1 MSTGN
6 TPEAVIFDIGNVL
19 IGWQPER
26 FYDRLVGPETRRRLF
41 ETVDLHAMNE
51 RIDRGAD
58 FHATVEETAAAHPEF
73 APLIRLWR
81 ERWLELTGPVIRP
94 SVALQRALRAAG
106 VPVFALSNFGI
117 GSFEI
122 AESHYGFLADFDR
135 RFISG
140 HLGVT
145 KPDPRIYAVVEEE
158 SGLPPERLLFI
169 DDRADN
175 IAAARARGWQALHFT
190 DPAASPAALAE
201 LLTGA
206 GLVGPE
212 VAAAALAATGATG
225 EESA

>member
-1 MSTGN
+1 MSAETA
-6 TPEAVIFDIGNVL
+6 PEAVIFDIGNVL

-26 FYDRLVGPETRRRLF
+26 FYDRLVGHETRKRLF

-51 RIDRGAD
+51 RIDRGGD

-81 ERWLELTGPVIRP
+81 ERWLDLTGPVIRP
-94 SVALQRALRAAG
+94 SVALQQSLREAG
-106 VPVFALSNFGI
+106 VPVFALTNFGI

-122 AESHYGFLADFDR
+122 AEAHYDFLADFDR

-145 KPDPRIYAVVEEE
+145 KPDPRIYAIVEEAC
-158 SGLPPERLLFI
+158 GLPPERLLFI

-175 IAAARARGWQALHFT
+175 IAAARSRGWQVLHFT
-190 DPAASPAALAE
+190 DPAASPAALAAR
-201 LLTGA
+201 LTEA
-206 GLVGPE
+206 GLVSPE
-212 VAAAALAATGATG
+212 AAAAALSRAGQT
-225 EESA
+225 EEEQA